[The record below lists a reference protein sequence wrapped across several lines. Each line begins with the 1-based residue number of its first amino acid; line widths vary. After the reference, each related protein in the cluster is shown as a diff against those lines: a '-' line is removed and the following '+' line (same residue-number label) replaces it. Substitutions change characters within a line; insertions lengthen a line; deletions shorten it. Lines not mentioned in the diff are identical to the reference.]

1 MRTIMQNKKKIS
13 IIVGVALLIVAIFA
27 LVFALEKSTKAEEI
41 TIEEAQSIVDNTLTS
56 ALGVSPQSSIVYIL
70 ENSTV
75 TVNDISYGDEK
86 DIILSCSVSTI
97 DAKSVILENLEVLLG
112 VSTLDEN
119 GKQMPSTQMRP
130 IINAVLYPLLANA
143 ERVTTSVELVI
154 YDTKDKALQLYKSD
168 EAMDI
173 CLGGVISAKNEI
185 NALQKMTINGEEID
199 ISKST
204 NLRKALTD
212 CVSVQTD
219 YSKPDT
225 SNWIGRQWNGI
236 KFDFHRNFI
245 EDNRYMYIVK
255 GLGITLL
262 ITFLAVLLGIV
273 LGFTTAIIRCTNTK
287 TGKLKFLNAIA
298 KAYLTVIRGTPVVV
312 QLMIM
317 FFVILAPLG
326 ISKIVAAVLCFGIN
340 SGAYVAEIVRG
351 AIESINDGQMEAG
364 RSLGFNYVQTMW
376 HIILPQAFKTCLPS
390 LANEFIVLLK
400 ETSVASYIG
409 INDLTRGG
417 NIIRSVTFSAF
428 MPLVAVAIIYLIM
441 VMFLSYLV
449 SKLERRLRKSDRS

>member
-1 MRTIMQNKKKIS
+1 MMQNKKKLG
-13 IIVGVALLIVAIFA
+13 IIVGVAALVVALLLV
-27 LVFALEKSTKAEEI
+27 LVFAIESSTKAREI
-41 TIEEAQSIVDNTLTS
+41 TLDEAQTIVDETLS
-56 ALGVSPQSSIVYIL
+56 SSLGVSPQSSAKYIL
-70 ENSTV
+70 ENTRVKVDS
-75 TVNDISYGDEK
+75 ISYGDEK

-97 DAKSVILENLEVLLG
+97 DARSVILGNLEVLLG
-112 VSTLDEN
+112 ISTLDES
-119 GKQMPSTQMRP
+119 GRQMASTQMRP
-130 IINAVLYPLLANA
+130 IINEVLFPLLADA
-143 ERVTTSVELVI
+143 QKIETTASLVI
-154 YDTKDKALQLYKSD
+154 YDTKDKGLQLYKS
-168 EAMDI
+168 EEIMDI
-173 CLGGVISAKNEI
+173 CFGGVIGAKNELNSI
-185 NALQKMTINGEEID
+185 SKITINGEEID
-199 ISKST
+199 LSKST
-204 NLRKALTD
+204 NLRRALIDCTAVSTD
-212 CVSVQTD
+212 RQ
-219 YSKPDT
+219 KPDT
-225 SNWIGRQWNGI
+225 SNWLGRQWNNI
-236 KFDFHRNFI
+236 KSDFYDNFI

-287 TGKLKFLNAIA
+287 TGRLKFLNAIA
-298 KAYLTVIRGTPVVV
+298 KTYLTVIRGTPVVV

-364 RSLGFNYVQTMW
+364 RSLGFTYVQTMW
-376 HIILPQAFKTCLPS
+376 YIVLPQAFKTCLPS

-441 VMFLSYLV
+441 VVFLSYLV

>member
-1 MRTIMQNKKKIS
+1 MQNKKKLS
-13 IIVGVALLIVAIFA
+13 IIIGAIAIVALVLVLIFA
-27 LVFALEKSTKAEEI
+27 IESSTKAQEI
-41 TIEEAQSIVDNTLTS
+41 TVEEAQTIVDSSLSS
-56 ALGVSPQSSIVYIL
+56 AIGVSPQSSAKYML
-70 ENSTV
+70 ENTKV
-75 TVNDISYGDEK
+75 TVNELTYGDEK
-86 DIILSCSVSTI
+86 NIILSCSVSTI
-97 DAKSVILENLEVLLG
+97 DAKSVILGNLETLLG
-112 VSTLDEN
+112 VSSVDES
-119 GKQMPSTQMRP
+119 GRAMASTQIRP
-130 IINAVLYPLLANA
+130 IINEVLFPLLAGA
-143 ERVTTSVELVI
+143 EKVETTAELVI
-154 YDTKDKALQLYKSD
+154 YDTKDKGLQLYKSE

-173 CLGGVISAKNEI
+173 CFGGVISAKNEI
-185 NALQKMTINGEEID
+185 NSLSKITVNGEEID
-199 ISKST
+199 LSKST
-204 NLRKALTD
+204 NLRRALTD
-212 CVSVQTD
+212 CTAISIDPQ
-219 YSKPDT
+219 KPDT
-225 SNWIGRQWNGI
+225 SNWLGRQWNNI
-236 KFDFHRNFI
+236 KNDFYDNFI

-287 TGKLKFLNAIA
+287 TGKLKFLNAVA

-326 ISKIVAAVLCFGIN
+326 VNKIVAAVLCFGIN

-376 HIILPQAFKTCLPS
+376 YIILPQAFKTCLPS